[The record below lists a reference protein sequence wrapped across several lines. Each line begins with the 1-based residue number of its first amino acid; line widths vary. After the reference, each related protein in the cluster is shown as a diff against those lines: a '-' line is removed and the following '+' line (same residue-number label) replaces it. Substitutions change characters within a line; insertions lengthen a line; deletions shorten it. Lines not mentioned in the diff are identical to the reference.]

1 MKLNDGNTAV
11 YAHLESFYPEL
22 DEIVDIIKKDY
33 NNQVIEHYFNKQE
46 LMVKKGQIIAY
57 TGDTGTI
64 SGPHLH
70 FEIRDKNGPLDP
82 LKYLP

>member
-1 MKLNDGNTAV
+1 M
-11 YAHLESFYPEL
+11 YAHLDSFYPEL
-22 DEIVDIIKKDY
+22 DEIINIIKKDY
-33 NNQVIEHYFNKQE
+33 NSQVIEHYFNKQE

-70 FEIRDKNGPLDP
+70 FEIRDKNNVSINP
-82 LKYLP
+82 